1 MTFQRKVAQSQS
13 ATVRAGWNDAAWG
26 RPRRDVEAAVAPLY
40 ERGYAGGL
48 SFRHKQQ
55 LDTSAQDV
63 LGPLAASRA
72 EGLSPTNYEHA
83 KAWL

>member
-1 MTFQRKVAQSQS
+1 M
-13 ATVRAGWNDAAWG
+13 
-26 RPRRDVEAAVAPLY
+26 APLY

-55 LDTSAQDV
+55 LDTSAHDV
-63 LGPLAASRA
+63 WGPLAASRA